1 MQKNTI
7 SIIIPALNEAA
18 NIAKTVSLAQK
29 GSNVEI
35 IIVDGGSQ
43 DETMAIAKSL
53 NVKVLSASPGRAI
66 QMNTGAAIATGDILL
81 FLHADTMLPPN
92 FDQMVTKI
100 LAESAI
106 VAAAFELKIDAKIGG
121 IRLLEKMINWRSH
134 FFSLPYGDQAISVKA
149 DQFHKIGGFPELP
162 IMEDFVFIRNLK
174 KLGKIAIIPVPV
186 ITSGRRWQ
194 KLGVFRT
201 TAINQMMII
210 GYYLG
215 ISPEKLAQFYR
226 RN

>member
-1 MQKNTI
+1 
-7 SIIIPALNEAA
+7 
-18 NIAKTVSLAQK
+18 
-29 GSNVEI
+29 
-35 IIVDGGSQ
+35 
-43 DETMAIAKSL
+43 
-53 NVKVLSASPGRAI
+53 
-66 QMNTGAAIATGDILL
+66 
-81 FLHADTMLPPN
+81 
-92 FDQMVTKI
+92 
-100 LAESAI
+100 
-106 VAAAFELKIDAKIGG
+106 
-121 IRLLEKMINWRSH
+121 
-134 FFSLPYGDQAISVKA
+134 
-149 DQFHKIGGFPELP
+149 
-162 IMEDFVFIRNLK
+162 MEDFVFIRNLK